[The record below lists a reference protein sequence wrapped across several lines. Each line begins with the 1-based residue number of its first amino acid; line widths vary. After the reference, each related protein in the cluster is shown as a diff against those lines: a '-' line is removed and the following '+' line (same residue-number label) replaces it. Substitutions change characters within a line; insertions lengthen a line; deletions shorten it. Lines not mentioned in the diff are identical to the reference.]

1 MLSLQMAN
9 TPKNIL
15 ARKNKALRVIN
26 QIMEILGSTF
36 FKIYYF
42 EVVLVLREK
51 SAAVLSYF
59 KP

>member
-1 MLSLQMAN
+1 MAN

-36 FKIYYF
+36 EIYYF
-42 EVVLVLREK
+42 DVALVLREK
-51 SAAVLSYF
+51 SAALLSSF